1 MVMKIKLVVVVV
13 VVVVVVACQKQ
24 KSTEGGARSTTFC
37 RNMGTARGVPT

>member
-1 MVMKIKLVVVVV
+1 MVMKIKLVVV

-24 KSTEGGARSTTFC
+24 KSTGGEARSTTFC

>member
-1 MVMKIKLVVVVV
+1 MVMKIKL

-24 KSTEGGARSTTFC
+24 KSTGGGARSTTFC